1 MHGQLSRPEE
11 GEPMCCPQKTEQ
23 SGGAPAPE
31 QGAVENEAVDAGSI
45 CAGPALKG
53 IRQPLEVLAPE
64 LPL

>member
-1 MHGQLSRPEE
+1 
-11 GEPMCCPQKTEQ
+11 MCCPQKTEQ